1 MVPAL
6 SGPAVSRT
14 ELPEEN
20 TDPRPLG
27 GRLCRDLSPL
37 ETGIMRNCQASS
49 QRGPGLGLCAR
60 GGPAVPASLLR
71 GLCQA
76 SSPSSFTLHGGF
88 VKGTIRH
95 SEETTQLP
103 PSLPENKTAP
113 LCANDPPSAWP
124 PPCQGEVERR
134 TGPALW
140 EPGGW
145 CANELSPAPGRT
157 RCPWDAAAT
166 LWQRSFSRL
175 LRVMPDQTSRKQRA
189 FTRSSLLWTRAT
201 AVETEDSSE
210 V

>member
-1 MVPAL
+1 MEATLEAGRVVPAL

-113 LCANDPPSAWP
+113 LCANDPPLPGRLPAKGKWRGGRAPLCGNPGDGVLMSCPQLQAEHAVP
-124 PPCQGEVERR
+124 EMLLPPCGK
-134 TGPALW
+134 G
-140 EPGGW
+140 
-145 CANELSPAPGRT
+145 LSLG
-157 RCPWDAAAT
+157 
-166 LWQRSFSRL
+166 F
-175 LRVMPDQTSRKQRA
+175 
-189 FTRSSLLWTRAT
+189 
-201 AVETEDSSE
+201 
-210 V
+210 

>member
-1 MVPAL
+1 MEVTLEEGREVPAP

-20 TDPRPLG
+20 TDPRLLG
-27 GRLCRDLSPL
+27 GRLCRSLSPL

-49 QRGPGLGLCAR
+49 QRGLGLCAR

-113 LCANDPPSAWP
+113 LCANDPLCPAASLPRGSGEAVRP
-124 PPCQGEVERR
+124 RSVGTQGTV
-134 TGPALW
+134 
-140 EPGGW
+140 
-145 CANELSPAPGRT
+145 C
-157 RCPWDAAAT
+157 
-166 LWQRSFSRL
+166 
-175 LRVMPDQTSRKQRA
+175 
-189 FTRSSLLWTRAT
+189 
-201 AVETEDSSE
+201 
-210 V
+210 